1 MLKVKKDSMFF
12 RFSAYGFL
20 KNLRFFEPFILL
32 IFRSYGLTFFQIGVL
47 YSIRDI
53 ATNLLEIPTGIAADA
68 FGRRRAMVSAFVFYL
83 LSFIMLYFLE
93 DYLYLILAII
103 LFAFGEAFRSGT
115 HKALILEYLNI
126 HQISDLKVYYYGLT
140 RSASQL
146 GSALNALIAAA
157 LVFYT
162 GSYRIMFLAA
172 VIPYLLDLI
181 NVASYPK
188 ELDGDIP
195 GVKRDEIWMRLRA
208 TLEGFIKIFR
218 DGDVLRALLNSSSFG
233 AFFKSTK
240 DYLQPILAAM
250 ALSLVIFENY
260 QGAQREALIIG
271 SIYFGIYLL
280 TSLASRR
287 AYYFSSRFSSLSRA
301 VNITYLAGV
310 ILLILSGVSSSLQVN
325 GVAVICFILLFI
337 LNNIRRPIN
346 VGLISDQISSNIM
359 ASGLSAEAM
368 MTTILSAIIAP
379 LLGYMADILS
389 VGQGISI
396 IGLLM
401 LGLFFFV
408 RVK

>member
-1 MLKVKKDSMFF
+1 MFF

-32 IFRSYGLTFFQIGVL
+32 IFRSYGLTFFQIGIL

-68 FGRRRAMVSAFVFYL
+68 FGRRRAMVSAFVSYL

-195 GVKRDEIWMRLRA
+195 GVKREEIWTRLRA

-218 DGDVLRALLNSSSFG
+218 DGGVLRALLNSAGFG

-240 DYLQPILAAM
+240 DYLQPILAVM

-287 AYYFSSRFSSLSRA
+287 AYYFSSRFSSLSQA

-325 GVAVICFILLFI
+325 VLAVICFILLFI

-368 MTTILSAIIAP
+368 VTTILSAIIAP
-379 LLGYMADILS
+379 LLGYLVDILG

-396 IGLLM
+396 IGVVM
-401 LGLFFFV
+401 LSLFFFV

>member
-1 MLKVKKDSMFF
+1 MLKIKKDVMFF
-12 RFSAYGFL
+12 KFSAYGFL

-32 IFRSYGLTFFQIGVL
+32 IFRSYGLTFLQIGIL

-68 FGRRRAMVSAFVFYL
+68 FGRRRAMVSAFVSYL

-126 HQISDLKVYYYGLT
+126 HQLSDLKVHYYGLT

-181 NVASYPK
+181 NVASYPE

-195 GVKRDEIWMRLRA
+195 GVKREEIWMRLRA

-218 DGDVLRALLNSSSFG
+218 EGEVIRVLLNSAGFG

-271 SIYFGIYLL
+271 STYFGIYLL

-287 AYYFSSRFSSLSRA
+287 SYYFSSHFSSLSRA

-310 ILLILSGVSSSLQVN
+310 ILLILSGVSSSLHINVL
-325 GVAVICFILLFI
+325 AVICFILLFI

-368 MTTILSAIIAP
+368 VTTILSAVIPP
-379 LLGYMADILS
+379 LLRYMVDNLG

-396 IGLLM
+396 IGVVM
-401 LGLFFFV
+401 LSLFFFV

>member
-32 IFRSYGLTFFQIGVL
+32 IFRSYGLTFFQIGIL

-68 FGRRRAMVSAFVFYL
+68 FGRRRAMVSAFVSYL
-83 LSFIMLYFLE
+83 LSFIMLYFLD
-93 DYLYLILAII
+93 DYLYLVLAII

-195 GVKRDEIWMRLRA
+195 GVKREEIWMRLRA

-218 DGDVLRALLNSSSFG
+218 DGDVLRALLNSAGFG

-240 DYLQPILAAM
+240 DYLQPILAAL
-250 ALSLVIFENY
+250 ALSLVFFENY

-280 TSLASRR
+280 TSLASRW
-287 AYYFSSRFSSLSRA
+287 AYYFSSSFSSLSRA

-310 ILLILSGVSSSLQVN
+310 ILLILSGVSSSFQVN
-325 GVAVICFILLFI
+325 IVAVICFILLFI

-368 MTTILSAIIAP
+368 ITTILSAIIAP
-379 LLGYMADILS
+379 QLGYMADILS

-408 RVK
+408 RIK

>member
-1 MLKVKKDSMFF
+1 MLKIKKDSMFF

-32 IFRSYGLTFFQIGVL
+32 IFRSYGLTFFQIGIL

-68 FGRRRAMVSAFVFYL
+68 FGRRRAMVSAFVSYL

-195 GVKRDEIWMRLRA
+195 GVKREEIWTRLRA
-208 TLEGFIKIFR
+208 TLDGFIKIFR
-218 DGDVLRALLNSSSFG
+218 DGGVLRALLNSSSFG

-240 DYLQPILAAM
+240 DYLQPILAVM
-250 ALSLVIFENY
+250 AISLVIFENY

-287 AYYFSSRFSSLSRA
+287 AYYFSSRFSSLSQA

-325 GVAVICFILLFI
+325 VLAVICFILLFI

-379 LLGYMADILS
+379 LLGYLVDILG

-396 IGLLM
+396 IGVVM
-401 LGLFFFV
+401 LSLFFFV

>member
-1 MLKVKKDSMFF
+1 MFF

-32 IFRSYGLTFFQIGVL
+32 IFRSYGLTFFQIGIL

-68 FGRRRAMVSAFVFYL
+68 FGRRRAMVSAFVSYL

-172 VIPYLLDLI
+172 VFPYLLDLI

-195 GVKRDEIWMRLRA
+195 GVKREEIWTRLRA

-218 DGDVLRALLNSSSFG
+218 DGGVLRALLNSSSFG

-240 DYLQPILAAM
+240 DYLQPILAVM

-287 AYYFSSRFSSLSRA
+287 AYYFSSRFSSLSQA

-325 GVAVICFILLFI
+325 VLAVICFILLFI

-379 LLGYMADILS
+379 LLGYLVDILG

-396 IGLLM
+396 IGVMM
-401 LGLFFFV
+401 LSLFFFV

>member
-1 MLKVKKDSMFF
+1 
-12 RFSAYGFL
+12 
-20 KNLRFFEPFILL
+20 
-32 IFRSYGLTFFQIGVL
+32 LTFLQIGIL

-68 FGRRRAMVSAFVFYL
+68 FGRRRAMVSAFVSYL

-93 DYLYLILAII
+93 DYIYLILAMI

-195 GVKRDEIWMRLRA
+195 GVKREEIWMRLRA

-218 DGDVLRALLNSSSFG
+218 DGEVIRALLNSAGFG

-271 SIYFGIYLL
+271 STYFGIYLL

-287 AYYFSSRFSSLSRA
+287 SYYFSSRFSSLSRA

-310 ILLILSGVSSSLQVN
+310 VLLILSGVSSSLHINVL
-325 GVAVICFILLFI
+325 AVICFILLFI

-368 MTTILSAIIAP
+368 MTTILSAVIAP
-379 LLGYMADILS
+379 LLGYMVDILGI
-389 VGQGISI
+389 GQGISI
-396 IGLLM
+396 IGVVM
-401 LGLFFFV
+401 LSLFFFV

>member
-1 MLKVKKDSMFF
+1 MLKIKKDVMFF
-12 RFSAYGFL
+12 KFSAYGFL

-32 IFRSYGLTFFQIGVL
+32 IFRSYGLTFLQIGIL

-53 ATNLLEIPTGIAADA
+53 ATNLLEIPTGLAADV
-68 FGRRRAMVSAFVFYL
+68 FGRRRAMVSAFVSYL

-126 HQISDLKVYYYGLT
+126 HQLSDLKVYYYGLT

-195 GVKRDEIWMRLRA
+195 GVKREEIWMRLRA
-208 TLEGFIKIFR
+208 TLEDFIKIFR
-218 DGDVLRALLNSSSFG
+218 DGEVIRALLNSAGFG

-250 ALSLVIFENY
+250 ALSLVVFENY

-271 SIYFGIYLL
+271 STYFGIYLL

-287 AYYFSSRFSSLSRA
+287 SYYFSSRFSSLSRA

-310 ILLILSGVSSSLQVN
+310 VLLILSGVSSSLQINVL
-325 GVAVICFILLFI
+325 AVICFILLFI

-368 MTTILSAIIAP
+368 MTTILSAVIAP
-379 LLGYMADILS
+379 LLGYMVDILG

-396 IGLLM
+396 IGVVM
-401 LGLFFFV
+401 LSLFFFV

>member
-1 MLKVKKDSMFF
+1 MLKIKKDSMFF
-12 RFSAYGFL
+12 KFSAYGFL

-32 IFRSYGLTFFQIGVL
+32 IFRSYGLTFFQIGIL

-68 FGRRRAMVSAFVFYL
+68 FGRRRAMVSAFVSYL

-195 GVKRDEIWMRLRA
+195 GVKREEIWTRLRA
-208 TLEGFIKIFR
+208 TLDGFIKIFR
-218 DGDVLRALLNSSSFG
+218 DGGVLRALLNSAGFG

-240 DYLQPILAAM
+240 DYLQPILAVM

-287 AYYFSSRFSSLSRA
+287 AYYFSSRFSSLSQA

-325 GVAVICFILLFI
+325 VLAVICFILLFI

-368 MTTILSAIIAP
+368 VTTILSAIIAP
-379 LLGYMADILS
+379 LLGYLVDILG

-396 IGLLM
+396 IGVVM
-401 LGLFFFV
+401 LSLFFFV

>member
-1 MLKVKKDSMFF
+1 MLKIKKDSMFF

-32 IFRSYGLTFFQIGVL
+32 IFRSYGLTFFQIGIL

-68 FGRRRAMVSAFVFYL
+68 FGRRRAMVSAFVSYL

-93 DYLYLILAII
+93 DYIYLILAII

-195 GVKRDEIWMRLRA
+195 GVKREEIWTRLRA

-218 DGDVLRALLNSSSFG
+218 DGGVLRALLNSSSFG

-240 DYLQPILAAM
+240 DYLQPILAVM
-250 ALSLVIFENY
+250 AISLVIFENY

-287 AYYFSSRFSSLSRA
+287 AYYLSSRFSSLSQA

-325 GVAVICFILLFI
+325 VLAVICFILLFI

-368 MTTILSAIIAP
+368 MTTILSAVIAP
-379 LLGYMADILS
+379 LLGYMVDILG

-396 IGLLM
+396 IGVVM
-401 LGLFFFV
+401 LSLFFFV

>member
-1 MLKVKKDSMFF
+1 MLKIKKDSMFF

-32 IFRSYGLTFFQIGVL
+32 IFRSYGLTFFQIGIL

-68 FGRRRAMVSAFVFYL
+68 FGRRRAMVSAFVSYL
-83 LSFIMLYFLE
+83 LSFIMFYFLE

-195 GVKRDEIWMRLRA
+195 GVKREEIWTRLRA

-218 DGDVLRALLNSSSFG
+218 DGGVLRALLNSSSFG

-240 DYLQPILAAM
+240 DYLQPILAVM
-250 ALSLVIFENY
+250 AISLVIFENY

-287 AYYFSSRFSSLSRA
+287 AYYFSSRFSSLSQA

-325 GVAVICFILLFI
+325 VLAVICFILLFI

-379 LLGYMADILS
+379 LLGYLVDILG

-396 IGLLM
+396 IGVVM
-401 LGLFFFV
+401 LSLFFFV

>member
-1 MLKVKKDSMFF
+1 MFF

-32 IFRSYGLTFFQIGVL
+32 IFRSYGLTFFQIGIL

-68 FGRRRAMVSAFVFYL
+68 FGRRRAMVSAFVSYL
-83 LSFIMLYFLE
+83 LSFIMFYFLE

-195 GVKRDEIWMRLRA
+195 GVKREEIWTRLRA

-218 DGDVLRALLNSSSFG
+218 DGGVLRALLNSSSFG

-240 DYLQPILAAM
+240 DYLQPILAVM
-250 ALSLVIFENY
+250 AISLVIFENY

-287 AYYFSSRFSSLSRA
+287 AYYFSSRFSSLSQA

-325 GVAVICFILLFI
+325 VLAVICFILLFI

-359 ASGLSAEAM
+359 ASGLSTEAM

-379 LLGYMADILS
+379 LLGYLVDILG

-396 IGLLM
+396 IGVVM
-401 LGLFFFV
+401 LSLFFFV

>member
-1 MLKVKKDSMFF
+1 MFF
-12 RFSAYGFL
+12 KFSAYGFL

-32 IFRSYGLTFFQIGVL
+32 IFRSYGLTFLQIGIL
-47 YSIRDI
+47 YSIRGI

-68 FGRRRAMVSAFVFYL
+68 FGRRRAMVSAFVSYL

-126 HQISDLKVYYYGLT
+126 HQLSDLKVHYYGLT

-181 NVASYPK
+181 NVASYPE

-195 GVKRDEIWMRLRA
+195 GVKREEIWMRLRA

-218 DGDVLRALLNSSSFG
+218 EGEVIRVLLNSAGFG

-271 SIYFGIYLL
+271 STYFGIYLL

-287 AYYFSSRFSSLSRA
+287 SYYFSSRFSSLSRA

-310 ILLILSGVSSSLQVN
+310 ILLILSGVSSSLQINVL
-325 GVAVICFILLFI
+325 AVICFILLFI

-368 MTTILSAIIAP
+368 MTTILSAVIAP
-379 LLGYMADILS
+379 LLGYMVDILG

-396 IGLLM
+396 IGVVM
-401 LGLFFFV
+401 LSLFFFV

>member
-1 MLKVKKDSMFF
+1 MFF
-12 RFSAYGFL
+12 KFSAYGFL

-32 IFRSYGLTFFQIGVL
+32 IFRSYGLTFLQIGIL

-53 ATNLLEIPTGIAADA
+53 VTNLLEIPTGIAADA
-68 FGRRRAMVSAFVFYL
+68 FGRRRAMVSAFVSYL

-195 GVKRDEIWMRLRA
+195 GVKREEIWMRLRA

-218 DGDVLRALLNSSSFG
+218 DGEVIRALLNSAGFG

-271 SIYFGIYLL
+271 STYFGIYLL

-287 AYYFSSRFSSLSRA
+287 SYYFSSRFSSLSRA

-310 ILLILSGVSSSLQVN
+310 VLLILSGVSSSLHINVL
-325 GVAVICFILLFI
+325 AVICFILLFI

-368 MTTILSAIIAP
+368 MTTILSAVIAP
-379 LLGYMADILS
+379 LLGYMVDILGI
-389 VGQGISI
+389 GQGISI
-396 IGLLM
+396 IGVVM
-401 LGLFFFV
+401 LSLFFFV

>member
-1 MLKVKKDSMFF
+1 MFF

-32 IFRSYGLTFFQIGVL
+32 IFRSYGLTFFQIGIL

-68 FGRRRAMVSAFVFYL
+68 FGRRRAMVSAFVSYL

-195 GVKRDEIWMRLRA
+195 GVKREEIWTRLRA

-218 DGDVLRALLNSSSFG
+218 DGGVLRALLNSSSFG

-240 DYLQPILAAM
+240 DYLQPILAVM
-250 ALSLVIFENY
+250 AISLVIFENY

-287 AYYFSSRFSSLSRA
+287 AYYFSSRFSSLSQA

-325 GVAVICFILLFI
+325 VLAVICFILLFI

-379 LLGYMADILS
+379 LLGYLVDILG
-389 VGQGISI
+389 VGHGISI
-396 IGLLM
+396 IGVVM
-401 LGLFFFV
+401 LSLFFFV

>member
-1 MLKVKKDSMFF
+1 MLKIKKDSMFF
-12 RFSAYGFL
+12 KFSAYGFL
-20 KNLRFFEPFILL
+20 KNLKFFEPFILL
-32 IFRSYGLTFFQIGVL
+32 IFRSYGLTFLQIGIL

-68 FGRRRAMVSAFVFYL
+68 FGRRRAMVSAFVSYL

-172 VIPYLLDLI
+172 IVPYLLDLI

-195 GVKRDEIWMRLRA
+195 GVKREEIWMRLRA
-208 TLEGFIKIFR
+208 TLDDFIKIFR
-218 DGDVLRALLNSSSFG
+218 DGEVIRALLNSAGFG

-271 SIYFGIYLL
+271 STYFGIYLL

-287 AYYFSSRFSSLSRA
+287 SYYISSRFSSLSRV

-310 ILLILSGVSSSLQVN
+310 VLLILSGVSSSLHINVL
-325 GVAVICFILLFI
+325 AVICFILLFI

-368 MTTILSAIIAP
+368 MTTILSAVIAP
-379 LLGYMADILS
+379 LLGYMVDILG

-396 IGLLM
+396 IGVVM
-401 LGLFFFV
+401 LSLFFFV

>member
-1 MLKVKKDSMFF
+1 MLKIKKDVMFF
-12 RFSAYGFL
+12 KFSAYGFL

-32 IFRSYGLTFFQIGVL
+32 IFRSYGLTFLQIGIL

-53 ATNLLEIPTGIAADA
+53 ATNLLEIPTGLAADA
-68 FGRRRAMVSAFVFYL
+68 FGRRRAMVSAFVSYL

-126 HQISDLKVYYYGLT
+126 HQLSDLKVYYYGLT

-195 GVKRDEIWMRLRA
+195 GVKREEIWMRLRA
-208 TLEGFIKIFR
+208 TLEDFIKIFR
-218 DGDVLRALLNSSSFG
+218 DGEVIRALLNSAGFG

-250 ALSLVIFENY
+250 ALSLVVFENY

-271 SIYFGIYLL
+271 STYFGIYLL

-287 AYYFSSRFSSLSRA
+287 SYYFSSRFSSLSRA

-310 ILLILSGVSSSLQVN
+310 VLLILSGVSSSLQINVL
-325 GVAVICFILLFI
+325 AVICFILLFI

-368 MTTILSAIIAP
+368 MTTILSAVIAP
-379 LLGYMADILS
+379 LLGYMVDILG

-396 IGLLM
+396 IGVVM
-401 LGLFFFV
+401 LSLFFFV

>member
-1 MLKVKKDSMFF
+1 MFF

-32 IFRSYGLTFFQIGVL
+32 IFRSYGLTFFQIGIL

-68 FGRRRAMVSAFVFYL
+68 FGRRRAMVSAFVSYL
-83 LSFIMLYFLE
+83 LSFIMFYFLE

-195 GVKRDEIWMRLRA
+195 GVKREEIWTRLRA

-218 DGDVLRALLNSSSFG
+218 DGGVLRALLNSSSFG

-240 DYLQPILAAM
+240 DYLQPILAVM
-250 ALSLVIFENY
+250 AITLVIFENY

-287 AYYFSSRFSSLSRA
+287 AYYFSSRFSSLSQA

-325 GVAVICFILLFI
+325 VLAVICFILLFI

-379 LLGYMADILS
+379 LLGYLVDILG

-396 IGLLM
+396 IGVVM
-401 LGLFFFV
+401 LSLFFFV

>member
-1 MLKVKKDSMFF
+1 MFF

-32 IFRSYGLTFFQIGVL
+32 IFRSYGLTFFQIGIL

-68 FGRRRAMVSAFVFYL
+68 FGRRRAMVSAFVSYL

-195 GVKRDEIWMRLRA
+195 GVKREEIWTRLRA

-218 DGDVLRALLNSSSFG
+218 DGGVLRALLNSSSFG

-240 DYLQPILAAM
+240 DYLQPILAVM

-287 AYYFSSRFSSLSRA
+287 AYYFSSRFSSLSQA

-325 GVAVICFILLFI
+325 VLAVICFILLFI

-379 LLGYMADILS
+379 LLGYLVDILG

-396 IGLLM
+396 IGVVM
-401 LGLFFFV
+401 LSLFFFV

>member
-1 MLKVKKDSMFF
+1 MLKIKKDVMFF
-12 RFSAYGFL
+12 KFSAYGFL

-32 IFRSYGLTFFQIGVL
+32 IFRSYGLTFLQIGIL
-47 YSIRDI
+47 YSIRGI

-68 FGRRRAMVSAFVFYL
+68 FGRRRAMVSAFVSYL

-126 HQISDLKVYYYGLT
+126 HQLSDLKVHYYGLT

-181 NVASYPK
+181 NVASYPE

-195 GVKRDEIWMRLRA
+195 GVKREEIWMRLRA

-218 DGDVLRALLNSSSFG
+218 EGEVIRVLLNSAGFG

-271 SIYFGIYLL
+271 STYFGIYLL

-287 AYYFSSRFSSLSRA
+287 SYYFSSRFSSLSRA

-310 ILLILSGVSSSLQVN
+310 ILLILSGVSSSLQINVL
-325 GVAVICFILLFI
+325 AVICFILLFI

-368 MTTILSAIIAP
+368 MTTILSAVIAP
-379 LLGYMADILS
+379 LLGYMVDILG

-396 IGLLM
+396 IGVVM
-401 LGLFFFV
+401 LSLFFFV

>member
-1 MLKVKKDSMFF
+1 MLKIKKDVMFF
-12 RFSAYGFL
+12 KFSAYGFL

-32 IFRSYGLTFFQIGVL
+32 IFRSYGLTFLQIGIL

-68 FGRRRAMVSAFVFYL
+68 FGRRRAMVSAFVSYL

-126 HQISDLKVYYYGLT
+126 HQLSDLKVHYYGLT

-162 GSYRIMFLAA
+162 GSYRTMFLAA

-195 GVKRDEIWMRLRA
+195 GVKREEIWRRLRA
-208 TLEGFIKIFR
+208 TLEGFIRIFR
-218 DGDVLRALLNSSSFG
+218 DGEVIRALLNSASFG

-271 SIYFGIYLL
+271 STYFGIYLL

-287 AYYFSSRFSSLSRA
+287 SYYFSSRFSSLSRA

-310 ILLILSGVSSSLQVN
+310 ILLILSGVSSSLQINVL
-325 GVAVICFILLFI
+325 AVICFILLFI

-359 ASGLSAEAM
+359 ASGLSSEAM
-368 MTTILSAIIAP
+368 MTTILSAVIAP
-379 LLGYMADILS
+379 LLGYMVDILG

-396 IGLLM
+396 IGVVM
-401 LGLFFFV
+401 LSLFFFV
-408 RVK
+408 RIK

>member
-1 MLKVKKDSMFF
+1 MFF

-32 IFRSYGLTFFQIGVL
+32 IFRSYGLTFFQIGIL

-68 FGRRRAMVSAFVFYL
+68 FGRRRAMVSAFVSYL

-93 DYLYLILAII
+93 DYIYLILAII

-126 HQISDLKVYYYGLT
+126 HKISDLKVYYYGLT

-195 GVKRDEIWMRLRA
+195 GVKREEIWTRLRA
-208 TLEGFIKIFR
+208 TLDGFIKIFR
-218 DGDVLRALLNSSSFG
+218 DGGVLRALLNSAGFG

-240 DYLQPILAAM
+240 DYLQPILAVM

-287 AYYFSSRFSSLSRA
+287 AYYFSSRFSSLPQA

-325 GVAVICFILLFI
+325 VLAVICFILLFI

-379 LLGYMADILS
+379 LLGYLADILS
-389 VGQGISI
+389 VGGGISI
-396 IGLLM
+396 IGVVM
-401 LGLFFFV
+401 LSLFFFV

>member
-1 MLKVKKDSMFF
+1 MFF

-32 IFRSYGLTFFQIGVL
+32 IFRSYGLTFFQIGIL

-68 FGRRRAMVSAFVFYL
+68 FGRRRAMVSAFVSYL
-83 LSFIMLYFLE
+83 LSFIMLYFLA
-93 DYLYLILAII
+93 DYIYLILAII

-195 GVKRDEIWMRLRA
+195 GVKREEIWIRLRG

-218 DGDVLRALLNSSSFG
+218 DGKVLRALLNSAGFG

-280 TSLASRR
+280 TSLASRQS
-287 AYYFSSRFSSLSRA
+287 YNFSSRFSSLSRA

-310 ILLILSGVSSSLQVN
+310 ILLIISGVSSSLQVN
-325 GVAVICFILLFI
+325 VLAVICFILLFI

-379 LLGYMADILS
+379 LLGYLADILS
-389 VGQGISI
+389 VGGGISI
-396 IGLLM
+396 IGVVM
-401 LGLFFFV
+401 LSLFFFV

>member
-1 MLKVKKDSMFF
+1 MLKIKKDVMFF
-12 RFSAYGFL
+12 KFSAYGFL

-32 IFRSYGLTFFQIGVL
+32 IFRSYGLTFLQIGIL

-53 ATNLLEIPTGIAADA
+53 VTNLLEIPTGIAADA
-68 FGRRRAMVSAFVFYL
+68 FGRRRAMVSAFVSYL

-195 GVKRDEIWMRLRA
+195 GVKREEIWMRLRA

-218 DGDVLRALLNSSSFG
+218 DGEVIRALLNSAGFG

-271 SIYFGIYLL
+271 STYFGIYLL

-287 AYYFSSRFSSLSRA
+287 SYYFSSRFSSLSRA

-310 ILLILSGVSSSLQVN
+310 VLLILSGVSSSLHINVL
-325 GVAVICFILLFI
+325 AVICFILLFI

-368 MTTILSAIIAP
+368 MTTILSAVIAP
-379 LLGYMADILS
+379 LLGYMVDILGI
-389 VGQGISI
+389 GQGISI
-396 IGLLM
+396 IGVVM
-401 LGLFFFV
+401 LSLFFFV